1 MGKNRAIKKEKKA
14 EAKRAKKAKTAEKL
28 QQKKERRAKDLA
40 FYNSPMEVEKREKRK
55 EWRWRLLPR
64 WVLYLFNY
72 SLFLIVKAENLIK
85 AEEWAVEKKIRR
97 EEKAKKRAIK
107 KEKKA
112 EAKKAMTAK
121 KAKKLQQK
129 KRKESE
135 GFGIL

>member
-28 QQKKERRAKDLA
+28 QKKKEKKAKDLA

-97 EEKAKKRAIK
+97 EEKAEKRAIK
-107 KEKKA
+107 KEKKRRDLA
-112 EAKKAMTAK
+112 FYNSPMEVE
-121 KAKKLQQK
+121 
-129 KRKESE
+129 KREKRREWRWR
-135 GFGIL
+135 LLP